1 MKTKRA
7 NYYAKN
13 YEQIEQRDRI
23 FLRNPV
29 FITGLAL
36 APVVVAA
43 TTLNNAVILGT
54 AVLLLLLPTRVIASL
69 VSRVVLYRFC
79 SIVYALTSAGVYVGV
94 YILMR
99 YLFGVGI
106 QSVGIYLPLLV
117 LDFIIIKRY
126 EKPTKEKLSTA
137 FVKGILTTIGFEL
150 ALFLVAAIREFLAF
164 GTLYGIKVID
174 GAPMPIAAL
183 TSGGFMIVGVLA
195 ALWRAV
201 IARFRQDVYEGV
213 EQDGVA

>member
-13 YEQIEQRDRI
+13 YDQIEQRDRI

-54 AVLLLLLPTRVIASL
+54 AVFLLLLPTRVIASL
-69 VSRVVLYRFC
+69 ISRVVLYRFR
-79 SIVYALTSAGVYVGV
+79 SIVYALTSAAVYVGV

-117 LDFIIIKRY
+117 LDPIIIKRY

-164 GTLYGIKVID
+164 GTLFGMKVIN
-174 GAPMPIAAL
+174 GSPMPIAAL

-201 IARFRQDVYEGV
+201 IAQFRQNVYEGV
-213 EQDGVA
+213 EEDGVA

>member
-69 VSRVVLYRFC
+69 VSRVVLYRFR

-117 LDFIIIKRY
+117 LDPIIIKRY